1 MFEQDNWSLW
11 DREKLIKFEDFV
23 NDELDQ
29 AEDFGPFSE
38 IYAQLTGAIPQ
49 ANDIFRQQL
58 EDQLIGIIARR
69 TNPNEEMMKL
79 SRPGRLHQIGWFVAN
94 LNLLAFSQKL
104 RLPSKVRLVAAT
116 LTLVIVLL
124 FAIRPSALE
133 WSQDFSLRFLNHI
146 LGTGATPTSIA
157 TALSGPSPTAS
168 FTPTPTGTS
177 YVSIYPLE
185 ATTVLENRSHQVIHQ
200 PAPAPTPPGTP

>member
-1 MFEQDNWSLW
+1 MFERDNLSLW

-23 NDELDQ
+23 KDELDQ
-29 AEDFGPFSE
+29 SEDFGPFSE
-38 IYAQLTGAIPQ
+38 IYAQLTGTIPR
-49 ANDIFRQQL
+49 ANDNFRRQL
-58 EDQLIGIIARR
+58 EDQLIGVIASG

-79 SRPGRLHQIGWFVAN
+79 SWSRRLHQIGRFVTN

-104 RLPSKVRLVAAT
+104 RLSSKVRLVAAT

-124 FAIRPSALE
+124 FAIQPAT
-133 WSQDFSLRFLNHI
+133 LRFLNHI

-157 TALSGPSPTAS
+157 TALSDPSPTPS

-185 ATTVLENRSHQVIHQ
+185 ATSVREDSSMPVIHQ